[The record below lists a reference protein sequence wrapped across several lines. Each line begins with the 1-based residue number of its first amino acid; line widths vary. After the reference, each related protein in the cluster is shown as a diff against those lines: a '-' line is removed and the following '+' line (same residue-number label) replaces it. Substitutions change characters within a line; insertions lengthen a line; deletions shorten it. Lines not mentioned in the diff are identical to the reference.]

1 MVSLSKYLQIMQTSL
16 TTPALYLQ
24 VRTEHGMH

>member
-1 MVSLSKYLQIMQTSL
+1 MISLSKYIQIMQTSL
-16 TTPALYLQ
+16 TTLALCLQ